1 MSSYRQILYHLVFR
15 TKYSYKTLN
24 PIYAKELYAYVSGFV
39 KNKNC
44 VLYRIN
50 GVENHLH
57 ILCDLHPSIAL
68 ADFIRDLKTS
78 TSIWLKQS
86 GKFHDFQGWA
96 EGYAAPKELRLCHSQ
111 VRGLHPRLLK
121 SGPCRAL
128 HQALMAL
135 INQDE
140 LIKLRII
147 NYLFSFY
154 RLSI

>member
-1 MSSYRQILYHLVFR
+1 MGLNKINNMSSYRQILYHLVFR

-24 PIYAKELYAYVSGFV
+24 PIYAKELFAYVSGFV

-86 GKFHDFQGWA
+86 GKFPGFHGWA
-96 EGYAAPKELRLCHSQ
+96 EGYSAPSELRFYRSL
-111 VRGLHPRLLK
+111 VRGFHPRLLK
-121 SGPCRAL
+121 SGPFRAL
-128 HQALMAL
+128 HQVLMTL
-135 INQDE
+135 KNCE
-140 LIKLRII
+140 
-147 NYLFSFY
+147 
-154 RLSI
+154 